1 MSKTGVIRIEISDFL
16 DKELYFKIL
25 ESLLE
30 NGWSANLDGNIS
42 FMVNGS
48 YDWEC
53 LPFKDYPL
61 VISLIGASID
71 NKQACLIAIRY
82 NDGFTDIEL
91 KYLDSGTLG
100 LNMVNDVKK
109 MDLLNIVDFTWYL
122 EKVPTIFSYIEF
134 YRIRCTYD

>member
-1 MSKTGVIRIEISDFL
+1 MSKIGVIRIDTSDKV
-16 DKELYFKIL
+16 DKALYFKIL

-42 FMVNGS
+42 FMVNDS

-61 VISLIGASID
+61 VISLIGESID

-91 KYLDSGTLG
+91 KYLDSKTLG

-109 MDLLNIVDFTWYL
+109 MDLLGVVDFTWYL
-122 EKVPTIFSYIEF
+122 EKVPTIFSCIQF
-134 YRIRCTYD
+134 DSIRCDYI